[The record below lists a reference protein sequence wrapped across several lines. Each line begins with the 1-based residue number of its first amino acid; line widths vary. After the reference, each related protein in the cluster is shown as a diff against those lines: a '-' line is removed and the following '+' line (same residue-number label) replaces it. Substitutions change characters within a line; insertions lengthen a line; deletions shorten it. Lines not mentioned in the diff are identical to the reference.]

1 MREHIADLH
10 GLFYQG
16 FFKEVGITAYSAL
29 VYLSAK
35 AELIAP
41 IFSLGLT
48 TVSFAFVVYRWRA
61 HVEDRKAG
69 KRSE

>member
-1 MREHIADLH
+1 MRGPIPDIH
-10 GLFYQG
+10 GAFYQG
-16 FFKEVGITAYSAL
+16 FFKDVGVAAYSAL
-29 VYLSAK
+29 VYISAQ
-35 AELIAP
+35 AQLVAP

>member
-1 MREHIADLH
+1 MRDHINDLH

-16 FFKEVGITAYSAL
+16 FFKDVGITAYSAL
-29 VYLSAK
+29 VYVSAQ
-35 AELIAP
+35 AQLIAP

-61 HVEDRKAG
+61 HVEDRRAG
-69 KRSE
+69 KSEE